1 MTMEA
6 FVLKMPPSI
15 RIIKHNPNRTNRT
28 LRTAPFASAS
38 ASAPAP
44 LYADSQLGP
53 GSLGHLTRPD
63 FPILH
68 QAILL
73 FYFVNSLSAYI
84 YISMYLPPPLSLS
97 SRYGVGFGVVEE
109 EGNYLRKIDSCA
121 GVKW

>member
-1 MTMEA
+1 MEA
-6 FVLKMPPSI
+6 FALKMPPSL

-28 LRTAPFASAS
+28 LRTAPFASASAS

-73 FYFVNSLSAYI
+73 FYFVNSLSVYI
-84 YISMYLPPPLSLS
+84 
-97 SRYGVGFGVVEE
+97 
-109 EGNYLRKIDSCA
+109 
-121 GVKW
+121 